1 MGTKIKPKTTPILK
15 SRKIKSK
22 SVPHKLQT
30 IHSHDLIA
38 LGLFREAALSF
49 LPPINND
56 DDDDEDDNDK
66 DDIKQLE
73 KESNDNNKEDDNIHI
88 KSINDETNVAN
99 DNNKDVGDN
108 NNKNTIPNNN
118 NNSNNNNHQ
127 KNNNNKGKKIPAVNL
142 ERAIQPH
149 LPLLL
154 RLLSSSRD
162 FAQVPLLTTQSTS
175 IASIAS
181 IASTASISSPKST
194 STSNSKSASNQTKNN
209 PKKKTTSSK
218 SLSSSTSLS
227 CTINKDASITVPPL
241 EEIASTYPTAGD
253 IDTLVSYLV
262 PEVKKPL
269 LALLSTSFVSWIQSS
284 NDGGV
289 GIGRDD
295 GGDFV
300 IGNGITGDDVNSV
313 VVAVGGDTTNT
324 TSNNGI
330 VNSGRWNVEAF
341 ESILKKIKGDD
352 KNSGS
357 SNYGKK
363 KRKRTNYIENLDSNS
378 TNKKKKKKKMKK
390 ILKNDVD

>member
-1 MGTKIKPKTTPILK
+1 MG
-15 SRKIKSK
+15 
-22 SVPHKLQT
+22 V
-30 IHSHDLIA
+30 LI
-38 LGLFREAALSF
+38 
-49 LPPINND
+49 
-56 DDDDEDDNDK
+56 
-66 DDIKQLE
+66 
-73 KESNDNNKEDDNIHI
+73 
-88 KSINDETNVAN
+88 
-99 DNNKDVGDN
+99 
-108 NNKNTIPNNN
+108 
-118 NNSNNNNHQ
+118 
-127 KNNNNKGKKIPAVNL
+127 
-142 ERAIQPH
+142 
-149 LPLLL
+149 
-154 RLLSSSRD
+154 
-162 FAQVPLLTTQSTS
+162 
-175 IASIAS
+175 
-181 IASTASISSPKST
+181 
-194 STSNSKSASNQTKNN
+194 
-209 PKKKTTSSK
+209 
-218 SLSSSTSLS
+218 
-227 CTINKDASITVPPL
+227 
-241 EEIASTYPTAGD
+241 
-253 IDTLVSYLV
+253 
-262 PEVKKPL
+262 
-269 LALLSTSFVSWIQSS
+269 STSFVSWIQSS

>member
-22 SVPHKLQT
+22 SIPHKLQT

-56 DDDDEDDNDK
+56 DDDEDDDKVDDYFDEDDEVEDDNDEDDNDK

-88 KSINDETNVAN
+88 KSINDETNVTN
-99 DNNKDVGDN
+99 DNNKDVGD
-108 NNKNTIPNNN
+108 
-118 NNSNNNNHQ
+118 
-127 KNNNNKGKKIPAVNL
+127 NNNKGKKIPAVNL

-162 FAQVPLLTTQSTS
+162 FAPIPLLTTQSSS

-269 LALLSTSFVSWIQSS
+269 LVLVSTSFVSWIQSS